1 MESPSAPDT
10 TLLGDAVP
18 EGKDRMRILAVL
30 ADKTMRQVEGLHL
43 SLASLDARVVDATL
57 PLLATFD
64 EVQQSW
70 PSKAV
75 MDSVDLLDLPGY
87 FASIGME
94 HLLRHQVVAL
104 LSCVLLSVSEERR
117 LQWCRLVGFTIDSD
131 MLEVASRLWD
141 VHTLTAACEWDSSG
155 GYEDRDN
162 VVEVGGCRNYCMAR
176 VSFFFVS
183 CRFAVVLSLCCLQV
197 VLGILWGTKAL
208 VVDDEGEVRRRRGK
222 LDAAD
227 ATYLRCLMRRYGWER
242 FDQDVE
248 VCYWSECFPSAR
260 YGNKKCL
267 QFAWLLLTQLLHPRQ
282 TPALQAMRSRHDPV
296 TVGELR
302 DSRTSECRC
311 CVFCV
316 VFLPLSLL

>member
-10 TLLGDAVP
+10 TLLRDAVP
-18 EGKDRMRILAVL
+18 EQKDRMRILAVL
-30 ADKTMRQVEGLHL
+30 ADKTMGQVEGLHL

-75 MDSVDLLDLPGY
+75 TDSVDLLDLPGY

-117 LQWCRLVGFTIDSD
+117 LQWCRLVGFTIDAD
-131 MLEVASRLWD
+131 MLQVASRLWD

-162 VVEVGGCRNYCMAR
+162 VVEVSGCRNYCMAC
-176 VSFFFVS
+176 VSFFLS
-183 CRFAVVLSLCCLQV
+183 CLAGSRLFGLCVACRWFLASC
-197 VLGILWGTKAL
+197 GARKRWWWMMRA
-208 VVDDEGEVRRRRGK
+208 
-222 LDAAD
+222 
-227 ATYLRCLMRRYGWER
+227 RCAG
-242 FDQDVE
+242 VE
-248 VCYWSECFPSAR
+248 VSWM
-260 YGNKKCL
+260 L
-267 QFAWLLLTQLLHPRQ
+267 QTR
-282 TPALQAMRSRHDPV
+282 
-296 TVGELR
+296 
-302 DSRTSECRC
+302 RTCDA
-311 CVFCV
+311 
-316 VFLPLSLL
+316 